1 MIEKV
6 VKIVPMRQP
15 SSDYAYW
22 RSRPVQERIDTLE
35 MLRQQYI
42 EFGKDA
48 DPGLQRILRVVNQQ
62 LTEEQGGDRKTER
75 PG

>member
-1 MIEKV
+1 VFEVIEKV

-22 RSRPVQERIDTLE
+22 CSRPVQERIDTLE

-48 DPGLQRILRVVNQQ
+48 DPGLQRILRVVKPKS
-62 LTEEQGGDRKTER
+62 GCI
-75 PG
+75 